1 MEHLRK
7 QYLKRAPEGNV
18 LGTEE
23 EPVDWATL
31 GLGQKVRVRRVPHLL
46 ARDDDHGLASHSC
59 R

>member
-23 EPVDWATL
+23 EPIDWATL
-31 GLGQKVRVRRVPHLL
+31 GLGQKVRVKRVAPSL
-46 ARDDDHGLASHSC
+46 AQDDDHGSTSQSC

>member
-7 QYLKRAPEGNV
+7 QYLKRAPEVNV

-31 GLGQKVRVRRVPHLL
+31 GLSQKVRVRRVAHFPTQEDGHTS
-46 ARDDDHGLASHSC
+46 ASQNCH
-59 R
+59 